1 MKLKIKTIIYQNEI
15 EVNKKL
21 SIRKLVIDVKRKTMQ
36 FT

>member
-1 MKLKIKTIIYQNEI
+1 MKLKIKTIIYQNAI